1 MGIQPLLK
9 NLPKVAQV
17 PGIALTLMLIGI
29 LLPTAFYSFRLS
41 QSSPTAADLLIA
53 VCIALFSSVLFLW
66 IMDATNILPFRAEW
80 ISKSVYGAAIVSILG
95 TSVGVYKNFFDS
107 SKYPFD
113 GAWQVVLISNAD
125 PTRPTEFQ
133 VVLTYSKSGGKYW
146 GYSNVVLRSQDSILW
161 AEVTDFAP
169 EEKSFELRVTSGDG
183 TQRVYKWP
191 IKSSRKGRFFE
202 SERESSNLALE
213 LRRPG

>member
-41 QSSPTAADLLIA
+41 QSSPTAADLLVA

-66 IMDATNILPFRAEW
+66 IMDATSILPFRAQW

-95 TSVGVYKNFFDS
+95 TSVGVYKNFFNS

-113 GAWQVVLISNAD
+113 GAWQVILTSKAD
-125 PTRPTEFQ
+125 PTHPTEFL
-133 VVLTYSKSGGKYW
+133 VVLTYSEAAAGYW
-146 GYSNVVLRSQDSILW
+146 GYSNVVATSHERMLW

-169 EEKSFELRVTSGDG
+169 EERTFELRATNGEG
-183 TQRVYKWP
+183 TQIVYRWP
-191 IKSSRKGRFFE
+191 IKSSRKGRLFE
-202 SERESSNLALE
+202 SEKESSDLSLE